1 MCVLTTRKFIG
12 PFLVFVNYEISDHPL
27 RVIDAKLL
35 EKLFRSEHDFQG
47 TSRLYINSLSTSR
60 YPSHLALNY
69 TASIHDKQQK
79 RSHRSRTFFEG
90 NSLVPAR

>member
-1 MCVLTTRKFIG
+1 MIQCKFISS
-12 PFLVFVNYEISDHPL
+12 FLIFANYEINNHPL

-35 EKLFRSEHDFQG
+35 EEFRSERDFQG
-47 TSRLYINSLSTSR
+47 TNCLYINSLSTSR

-79 RSHRSRTFFEG
+79 RSHRSHTFFES
-90 NSLVPAR
+90 NSLNPAG